1 MSDLLSSCRA
11 HLENEKRVLG
21 AVSST
26 AVTCVGTMASIGS
39 RGGKTRAETGLP
51 MNADVAITKAN
62 TRSQT
67 SYALMLP
74 DELWIRII
82 HIYAE
87 QSNKILPP
95 VRISLVCSRF
105 RSITTGYPPFWTT
118 IGSYYHV
125 DLINAC
131 MQRSCGLLIY
141 ALFEEVYDDEP
152 KCYTTPDKCII
163 ALMERYDRWATLEL
177 RINCDIERISQ
188 FLYPLITLMD
198 LPNLR
203 ELIIKPDGFQ
213 YSSIPAVI
221 RSMAL
226 WNTPMMQKLEI
237 AYFIPPLRPQCL
249 TNVTHLEFHSCRSPQ
264 DFWLF
269 TKFLTH
275 CPSLSN
281 LELYCFPGLVWTEN
295 STAEKVVLPSL
306 KSLALHTSS
315 YMQTTSYILR
325 VFDMPNLHRYCTSFT
340 YRSPDDIL
348 GWLETLFPPHLSY
361 HSIKVVELDIY
372 REKAWGQALNFLPER
387 LQHLDLLSITA
398 EDFIELFPSAF
409 SYKSRP
415 FSTKRLI
422 VSGSRICAGNLQSS
436 VGPLVKDG
444 SLEMICMEN
453 GSAANLRYLR
463 NAFPNVRITG
473 DPIEAQ
479 CS

>member
-1 MSDLLSSCRA
+1 
-11 HLENEKRVLG
+11 
-21 AVSST
+21 
-26 AVTCVGTMASIGS
+26 MASIGS

-163 ALMERYDRWATLEL
+163 ALMESYDRWATLEL

-203 ELIIKPDGFQ
+203 ELIIKPDGF
-213 YSSIPAVI
+213 
-221 RSMAL
+221 
-226 WNTPMMQKLEI
+226 
-237 AYFIPPLRPQCL
+237 
-249 TNVTHLEFHSCRSPQ
+249 
-264 DFWLF
+264 
-269 TKFLTH
+269 
-275 CPSLSN
+275 
-281 LELYCFPGLVWTEN
+281 
-295 STAEKVVLPSL
+295 
-306 KSLALHTSS
+306 
-315 YMQTTSYILR
+315 
-325 VFDMPNLHRYCTSFT
+325 
-340 YRSPDDIL
+340 
-348 GWLETLFPPHLSY
+348 
-361 HSIKVVELDIY
+361 
-372 REKAWGQALNFLPER
+372 
-387 LQHLDLLSITA
+387 
-398 EDFIELFPSAF
+398 
-409 SYKSRP
+409 
-415 FSTKRLI
+415 
-422 VSGSRICAGNLQSS
+422 
-436 VGPLVKDG
+436 
-444 SLEMICMEN
+444 
-453 GSAANLRYLR
+453 
-463 NAFPNVRITG
+463 
-473 DPIEAQ
+473 
-479 CS
+479 